1 VASALPD
8 DLMGTVENVCGAH
21 FLSEKIALFS
31 DTRRLLNHPV
41 FSTYLYDIYGIDS
54 EEGVVQWLAESIPAP
69 DEFLLKF
76 LLFRGFYM
84 SDTKDLRDY
93 VDEALSLLE
102 EDVLSSVIRRVAIPE
117 PIVVHH

>member
-54 EEGVVQWLAESIPAP
+54 EEGIVQWLAESIPAP

-93 VDEALSLLE
+93 VNAELDSLEAE
-102 EDVLSSVIRRVAIPE
+102 AVSVIRRDAIPE
-117 PIVVHH
+117 YNVVYH